1 MFIFGNESKFA
12 EMIEKTFKKVFC
24 AGDSDQSKILTL
36 TEQIEKLKAEK
47 ISLKESVEKSQDE
60 YNALKKK
67 KDLEEMEIKHL
78 IRMKEEKN
86 KLELEQEKVKMEKS
100 FQDKTMELQKNN
112 HEEAMKLVVEGKKD
126 LQEIYSQILSR
137 LPNVN
142 MTIKQNS

>member
-1 MFIFGNESKFA
+1 
-12 EMIEKTFKKVFC
+12 
-24 AGDSDQSKILTL
+24 
-36 TEQIEKLKAEK
+36 
-47 ISLKESVEKSQDE
+47 
-60 YNALKKK
+60 
-67 KDLEEMEIKHL
+67 
-78 IRMKEEKN
+78 MKEEKN